1 MTDTEY
7 KHQLYI
13 YNITTTLIDLLQSYV
28 PFSNSSMQYL
38 YRKSIHPQLIKDME
52 DFFYNAS
59 CEDMEKHNNDL

>member
-13 YNITTTLIDLLQSYV
+13 YNITTTLINLLQPYV
-28 PFSNSSMQYL
+28 PFSNSFMQYL
-38 YRKSIHPQLIKDME
+38 YHKNIHPQLIKDME
-52 DFFYNAS
+52 DFSYNAL